1 MNTSRQT
8 NNHAAKP
15 YIGKRLSLFWLSAV
29 AAAAVAFAACSSSD
43 STGSGASGSSDSSG
57 SGTASS
63 ESVFPLS
70 LYQGEESIGLEEFD
84 FAELLTRGKP
94 VILNFWAGLCPPCR
108 AEMPSFQKIYNE
120 NADDLILI
128 GVDVGPFV
136 GLGSSEAGQEL
147 LQELGVTYPAGQAL
161 SAQVVRQFTIL
172 SMPTTI
178 FYDANGEEVSR
189 HSGFL
194 TEGQLRGEVEELLSA
209 AP

>member
-1 MNTSRQT
+1 MNTSLET
-8 NNHAAKP
+8 NNQPGRPHL
-15 YIGKRLSLFWLSAV
+15 GKRLTLFWFLAV
-29 AAAAVAFAACSSSD
+29 GAAAVAFAACSSGD
-43 STGSGASGSSDSSG
+43 STGSGASSNSG
-57 SGTASS
+57 NGSS
-63 ESVFPLS
+63 ESVFPIS
-70 LYQGEESIGLEEFD
+70 LYQGEESLGLDEFE

-108 AEMPSFQKIYNE
+108 AEMPSFQSVYDE

-136 GLGSSEAGQEL
+136 GLGSAEDGQDL
-147 LQELGVTYPAGQAL
+147 LQELGISYPAGQAL
-161 SAQVVRQFTIL
+161 SSQVVRQFTIL

-178 FYDANGEEVSR
+178 FYDADGEEVSR